1 MQTTPFVE
9 YLQTLHYDK
18 KTSTDVHAQCG
29 SFGQFTVPGREYN
42 IGTADLPMKVFRESR
57 LLDFSSLFSTL
68 WDEQYTAPNILQRV
82 EIFLRDKWDELAKY
96 DLFLLPID
104 LKKKEQRQ
112 RCDLPNVTFALTMLM
127 LKNNIEFVIVDPL
140 YHGTDKTVRIVNF
153 SAVLRHLQD
162 HKYRVLSPP
171 SFGPAED
178 ALDMILYQ
186 RGAGIPDER
195 NRRLIV
201 AATHLKQDNIVQ
213 VRLTPGKYD
222 TGGRP
227 TTCYASFKESAALIL
242 HELSVVDPWV
252 DKVEKRSLHK
262 IFFVLDEFGAYAAY
276 TAVAI
281 LGYGIDSTHSVLC
294 YHRGVY
300 NVM

>member
-1 MQTTPFVE
+1 M
-9 YLQTLHYDK
+9 
-18 KTSTDVHAQCG
+18 
-29 SFGQFTVPGREYN
+29 
-42 IGTADLPMKVFRESR
+42 
-57 LLDFSSLFSTL
+57 
-68 WDEQYTAPNILQRV
+68 
-82 EIFLRDKWDELAKY
+82 
-96 DLFLLPID
+96 
-104 LKKKEQRQ
+104 
-112 RCDLPNVTFALTMLM
+112 
-127 LKNNIEFVIVDPL
+127 
-140 YHGTDKTVRIVNF
+140 
-153 SAVLRHLQD
+153 
-162 HKYRVLSPP
+162 
-171 SFGPAED
+171 
-178 ALDMILYQ
+178 DMILYQ

-201 AATHLKQDNIVQ
+201 AATHLEQDNIVQ

-252 DKVEKRSLHK
+252 DKVNKRSLHK